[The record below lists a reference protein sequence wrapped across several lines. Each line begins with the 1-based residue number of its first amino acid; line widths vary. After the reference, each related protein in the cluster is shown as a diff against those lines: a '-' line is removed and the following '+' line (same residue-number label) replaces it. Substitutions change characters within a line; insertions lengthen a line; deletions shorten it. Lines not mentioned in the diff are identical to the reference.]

1 MKQRLTLL
9 LLLGAAALPL
19 SAAEWAFEPGV
30 EGRYRYD
37 DNLRLQRQDEVD
49 VHEGALRAWADF
61 SRRTARSELTG
72 VLEVTERR
80 FDEDGLDTTD
90 GRFDLLSFYNLSPRQ
105 RVSLDF
111 NLIKDTT
118 LDSLLEETGIVF
130 DRTDRTRATLT
141 PGWQYS
147 WDEKTQLSASLG
159 LTDVDYDDEGARTGL
174 GDYRNYS
181 LNLSATRNFTP
192 QTRIILAAGAS
203 RFERDDDTI
212 ESDNQQL
219 TLGVEHQYSAR
230 INLSGSLG
238 ARRTETTLRQGAFV
252 CPAGFDRTDF
262 FEFLFT
268 GAPCIDRSTGATS
281 NLVQTTFTRDS
292 GSTGFVGNFNAGY
305 DLERGRLSLN
315 ASRSVQPNA
324 FSGTTVTD
332 SLVAAF
338 EHRFS
343 ERLQADIRVQWTRS
357 EDSSDNDLR
366 LDQSFI
372 RVTPGLRW
380 RLTRDWSFRASY
392 RYTEQSRENTDEDA
406 TGNAVTLSLSY
417 QWQKMAVSR

>member
-1 MKQRLTLL
+1 MKNRLTLL

-30 EGRYRYD
+30 DARYRYD
-37 DNLRLQRQDEVD
+37 DNFRLQRDNEID
-49 VHEGALRAWADF
+49 VNEGALRAWADF

-72 VLEVTERR
+72 SAEVTDRR

-90 GRFDLLSFYNLSPRQ
+90 LRFDILSFYNLSPRQ
-105 RVSLDF
+105 RVNLDF

-141 PGWQYS
+141 PGWIYS
-147 WDEKTQLSASLG
+147 YDEKTQLSASASLA
-159 LTDVDYDDEGARTGL
+159 DVQYDDAGARTGL

-181 LNLSATRNFTP
+181 LNLSAARMFSPRT
-192 QTRIILAAGAS
+192 QLILAAGAS
-203 RFERDDDTI
+203 RFERDDNSI

-219 TLGVEHQYSAR
+219 TLGFDHQYSER
-230 INLSGSLG
+230 ISLGGSLG

-262 FEFLFT
+262 FEFLVT
-268 GAPCIDRSTGATS
+268 GAPCIDRATGATA
-281 NLVQTTFTRDS
+281 NLIQTTFTTES
-292 GSTGFVGNFNAGY
+292 SSTGFVGNLNASY
-305 DLERGRLSLN
+305 DLERGSVSLSAN
-315 ASRSVQPNA
+315 RSVQPNA

-332 SLVAAF
+332 SVVAMV

-343 ERLQADIRVQWTRS
+343 ERLQADLRVQWTRS
-357 EDSSDNDLR
+357 EDSSDNNLS

-380 RLTRDWSFRASY
+380 RLSRDWSFRASY

-406 TGNAVTLSLSY
+406 TGNAVTLSLIY
-417 QWQKMAVSR
+417 QWPKMAMSR